1 LIDAAFDQAGC
12 ELRPDTTGQPLSL
25 FFLLDGSGSM
35 TPCFRG
41 IKRFI
46 RNMILRFGVLPAG
59 ILEAS
64 TVAFL
69 QYNDYKVRDELSNHK
84 VPALGEDVEEGV
96 NVPVQSTRMRTA
108 LENWDGIHK
117 LGGTTSTI
125 HAVDSA
131 RTAYDAAPV
140 ENSKLIVLVSD
151 GVTEDWEE
159 SIGQLVELQ
168 ANDENTHLLVLGV
181 AACSYYEDEFPT
193 EDTLKLLGPNN
204 EHQLF
209 MMSRDNEKPCRLD
222 SIAPG

>member
-1 LIDAAFDQAGC
+1 M
-12 ELRPDTTGQPLSL
+12 

-46 RNMILRFGVLPAG
+46 RNMILRFGQIPAG
-59 ILEAS
+59 SLQAS

-69 QYNDYKVRDELSNHK
+69 QYNDYKVRNELRQHK
-84 VPALGEDVEEGV
+84 VPALGEDDDTTV
-96 NVPVQSTRMRTA
+96 NVPMGSCRMKTA
-108 LENWDGIHK
+108 LDQWDSIHK

-125 HAVDSA
+125 HAVESA
-131 RTAYDAAPV
+131 QAAYDAVPAA
-140 ENSKLIVLVSD
+140 NSKLVVLISD
-151 GVTEDWEE
+151 GVTEDWGE

-168 ANDENTHLLVLGV
+168 AKDENTHLLVLGV

-193 EDTLKLLGPNN
+193 EDTLKLLGPDN

-209 MMSRDNEKPCRLD
+209 MMSRDNEKPCKFDTL
-222 SIAPG
+222 APG